1 MNHVEG
7 NDPVPVLLS
16 VVVPMHDEEENVAPL
31 CAEVRE
37 ALAEVRGA
45 WELVIVDDC
54 SGDGTR
60 AKIQAECAADPRVRL
75 VPRDARRGQSAA
87 LCLGFGRTRGTY
99 VATLDGDMQ
108 NDPRDIPPML
118 ARLEAEAADM
128 VTGWRRTRRDSL
140 VRRISSGI
148 ANRVRNRL
156 TGDAIIDVGCST
168 RVFRRACLASLPC
181 FFDGMHRF
189 FPTLFRMAGFTV
201 IELPVNHRPRRR
213 GAAKYGVWNRLWRGI
228 RDLFG
233 VRWLQDRFLAEG
245 RDVVLRCAEERG
257 ETGGA

>member
-1 MNHVEG
+1 MNPVET
-7 NDPVPVLLS
+7 NVAARVLLS
-16 VVVPMHDEEENVAPL
+16 VVVPMHNEEENAAPF

-45 WELVIVDDC
+45 WELVVVDD
-54 SGDGTR
+54 SSADGTR
-60 AKIQAECAADPRVRL
+60 AMLEAECAADPRVRL
-75 VPRDARRGQSAA
+75 VPRNERRGQSAA
-87 LCLGFGRTRGTY
+87 LCLGFSRARGTY

-108 NDPRDIPPML
+108 NDPRDVPPML
-118 ARLEAEAADM
+118 ARLEAGGADM
-128 VTGWRRTRRDSL
+128 VTGWRRTRRDSIA
-140 VRRISSGI
+140 RRISSRI
-148 ANRVRNRL
+148 ANWTRNRV

-201 IELPVNHRPRRR
+201 VEMPVNHRPRRR
-213 GAAKYGVWNRLWRGI
+213 GVAKYGVRNRLWRGI

-233 VRWLQDRFLAEG
+233 VRWLRDRFLAEG
-245 RDVVLRCAEERG
+245 RDVVLRCAEERD
-257 ETGGA
+257 ETHGA